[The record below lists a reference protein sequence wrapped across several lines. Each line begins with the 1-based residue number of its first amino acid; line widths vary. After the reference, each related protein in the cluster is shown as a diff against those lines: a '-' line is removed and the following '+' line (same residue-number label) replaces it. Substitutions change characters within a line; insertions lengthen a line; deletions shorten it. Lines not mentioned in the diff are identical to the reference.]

1 MERLKKKESNDKI
14 QKVLDSG
21 RDTSTRTHVRLHEIN
36 SDIVKQIYKLIG
48 KDILGYKHSIDR
60 SEVNHT
66 LNNHSNPKREES
78 RGQIPVTNCD
88 ILLVP
93 EIIDYPDN
101 IIHAGKDRI
110 GRETIRFEK
119 MINDVNYVVYTAVL
133 TGRKELAFKTLFK
146 QKAGGFMPKGPT
158 LTSGNDSRL
167 C

>member
-1 MERLKKKESNDKI
+1 MERQKEQDSIDKI

-21 RDTSTRTHVRLHEIN
+21 RDTSTRTHVQLHEVN
-36 SDIVKQIYKLIG
+36 PNIVKDIYKLTG
-48 KDILGYKHSIDR
+48 KNIAGYKCSIDR

-66 LNNHSNPKREES
+66 LNNHSNQKREEN
-78 RGQIPVTNCD
+78 RGQIPVVRDD
-88 ILLVP
+88 ILFVP

-101 IIHAGKDRI
+101 VIYAGKDRI

-119 MINDVNYVVYTAVL
+119 VIDKVNYVVFAAIL
-133 TGRKELAFKTLFK
+133 SGRKELAFKTLFK